1 MRAEFAL
8 VEFDRADRD
17 WADANWFD
25 RDWFDRDWVH
35 RDWALVDRQDVSS
48 KGSSHSAGKG
58 TSKAFSVSEIRQ

>member
-17 WADANWFD
+17 WADAN
-25 RDWFDRDWVH
+25 WFDRDWVH